1 MFDDI
6 HLFDSITYDSVGI
19 VPSEFYRGK
28 FLGAPG
34 LHNILS
40 AADND
45 YDIEFDRVRFL
56 TEEVRGPR
64 ILDVGCGTAPFAGTL
79 REAILPTRITGI
91 DLDPECVKI
100 ARTVYDEAF
109 HFDLGGRLPFGDSSF
124 DTVFSTDVFG
134 HIEFRHKDAVIQELH
149 RVTVP
154 GGRSVHVIEC
164 GYLDYNAMR
173 PHDPSD
179 PLSTYIRMEGHI
191 GVETASALKKRWLQ
205 FFPSVTVVNASFYPL
220 AAVSTLLADPN
231 LPRSLR
237 AILDDYDPGQRKA
250 IQVVFGYLVQKLRRE
265 LNARAPSA
273 LFPDHTSDNPLQWP
287 SGLAYLVAEKT

>member
-79 REAILPTRITGI
+79 REAIFPTRITGI

-100 ARTVYDEAF
+100 AKTVYDEAF
-109 HFDLGGRLPFGDSSF
+109 HFDLGGRLPFADSSF

-134 HIEFRHKDAVIQELH
+134 HIEFR
-149 RVTVP
+149 
-154 GGRSVHVIEC
+154 
-164 GYLDYNAMR
+164 
-173 PHDPSD
+173 
-179 PLSTYIRMEGHI
+179 
-191 GVETASALKKRWLQ
+191 
-205 FFPSVTVVNASFYPL
+205 
-220 AAVSTLLADPN
+220 
-231 LPRSLR
+231 LR
-237 AILDDYDPGQRKA
+237 T
-250 IQVVFGYLVQKLRRE
+250 
-265 LNARAPSA
+265 
-273 LFPDHTSDNPLQWP
+273 H
-287 SGLAYLVAEKT
+287 